1 MLWLWMGCLHQIP
14 EYLLD
19 PYSVPHSQ
27 CATDDSLRSV
37 GFSEDSAA
45 IAQENARR
53 RLAQSISSTL
63 HTVQVS
69 QTAVVQIEGDESSS
83 ASFDAVSTVKT
94 DFDYNHLIRDIEP
107 VHRSRDG
114 YRSLAC
120 LKVSDLESHIQRK
133 HQSDLHSVKGLYQTL
148 LKTESISEF
157 STARKQFLI
166 AIEPMR
172 NDADVLDSLTNG
184 ASRWGRDLAGMVQSV
199 EQKSQKMRRENPF
212 YMATSQI
219 DPAIQSI
226 TLALSTLLQQ
236 QNIRVQSAEQCA
248 EPSGYLAGFTEEIS
262 KSKGPMGGFVV
273 SMVVWL
279 DVSSCAAIDVDPV
292 RLKLVSAQ
300 GYHSTNSDLA
310 EKAAVEALRLTET
323 PEIMNNLYPIQ

>member
-19 PYSVPHSQ
+19 PYSVPHSK

-69 QTAVVQIEGDESSS
+69 QTAVVQIEGAESSS
-83 ASFDAVSTVKT
+83 ASFDAVSRVET
-94 DFDYNHLIRDIEP
+94 DFAYNHLIRDIEP

-120 LKVSDLESHIQRK
+120 LKVSDLESHIQRQ
-133 HQSDLHSVKGLYQTL
+133 HQADLQSVKGLYQTL

-166 AIEPMR
+166 SIETMLD
-172 NDADVLDSLTNG
+172 DADVLYSLTDG
-184 ASRWGRDLAGMVQSV
+184 ASRWGGELTGMVQSV
-199 EQKSQKMRRENPF
+199 EQKSQRMRRKHPF
-212 YMATSQI
+212 YLVTTNVHPS
-219 DPAIQSI
+219 IQSI
-226 TLALSTLLQQ
+226 SVALSTLLQQ
-236 QNIRVQSAEQCA
+236 QNIPVQSAEHC
-248 EPSGYLAGFTEEIS
+248 ESTSGYMANITEELS

-273 SMVVWL
+273 STIVWM
-279 DVSSCAAIDVDPV
+279 DVYSCANIDMEPL
-292 RLKLVSAQ
+292 RLKLVSGQ
-300 GYHSTNSDLA
+300 GYHSTNTELA
-310 EKAAVEALRLTET
+310 EKAAFEALYLTEMPT
-323 PEIMNNLYPIQ
+323 IMNNLYPIQ